1 MTGLGKIAAFGGG
14 HSMNLKEIWTEME
27 AVPLSSSMNEVFDLF
42 RHNREWPFLPVVD
55 GDRRVVGVV
64 REYDLKGH
72 AYAQF
77 GRDLVKRHS
86 LHQFLKPA
94 LILPADITEKELLD
108 ASAKNPN
115 PDGVVFT
122 EEGRYRAV
130 LLNQAVLQL
139 FEQQHLETEV
149 RLAQAQKMEAI
160 GTLAGGIA
168 HDLNNILTPILG
180 YAELMSLMLRQGE
193 PINQEMI
200 DQITVSAT
208 RAREIV
214 KQILAFS
221 RHQKSERC
229 PVSLS
234 RSIKETIRMIS
245 SSLPATIDIEIR
257 LNVENDTVLMN
268 PDEMHRVIMNLCT
281 NAYHA
286 MRERGGQ
293 MQITLDHHQG
303 PLLGWSTYSELL
315 LGDYLR
321 LSVAD
326 TGGGIEPDLLPR
338 IFEPF
343 FTTKKQGEG
352 TGLGLPIV
360 HGIVSRSKGL
370 ISVESRVGKG
380 STFHLYFPVVVDY
393 SHGVAR
399 RSSEINEGEP
409 SELYPV
415 TSGSRIL
422 FVDDE
427 FSVTR
432 LASIILPRY
441 GIAVVTEN
449 DSRKA
454 LAIFRECA
462 QEFDLLVTDQTMPGL
477 TGVDLARE
485 VLLIRPD
492 LPVIMCTGYSEAVS
506 PEEACEAGVCE
517 YVLKPPDFQKLAS
530 SIRRQ
535 VCLCQ
540 RRSGMSHPSAGSLPH
555 RLGMGHV

>member
-1 MTGLGKIAAFGGG
+1 MLKGVTGPERAVAFDGDN
-14 HSMNLKEIWTEME
+14 HPMNLKEIWTEIE
-27 AVPLSSSMNEVFDLF
+27 AVPLTSSMHEVFDLF
-42 RHNREWPFLPVVD
+42 RHHREWPFLPVVD
-55 GDRRVVGVV
+55 EGRRVAGVV

-77 GRDLVKRHS
+77 GRDLVKRYA
-86 LHQFLKPA
+86 LKEFLKPA
-94 LILPADITEKELLD
+94 LVLPVGVTEKELLD
-108 ASAKNPN
+108 ASARNPN
-115 PDGVVFT
+115 PDGIVFT

-130 LLNQAVLQL
+130 LLNQSVLRL

-180 YAELMSLMLRQGE
+180 YAELMSLMRRQGE
-193 PINQEMI
+193 SIDQEVI

-229 PVSLS
+229 PVSLGS
-234 RSIKETIRMIS
+234 SIKETVRMIS

-257 LNVENDTVLMN
+257 LNVEHDIVLMN

-286 MRERGGQ
+286 MRERGGR
-293 MQITLDHHQG
+293 MLITLHHHRG
-303 PLLGWSTYSELL
+303 SVLGWSTHTELL
-315 LGDYLR
+315 LGNYLR

-326 TGGGIEPDLLPR
+326 TGVGIEPHLLPR

-380 STFHLYFPVVVDY
+380 STFHLYFPVAVDDLI
-393 SHGVAR
+393 GAAR
-399 RSSEINEGEP
+399 QPGEKDAVESGEP
-409 SELYPV
+409 SPASSR
-415 TSGSRIL
+415 TRIL

-427 FSVTR
+427 FAVTR
-432 LASIILPRY
+432 LASKILPKY

-454 LAIFRECA
+454 LEIFREGA
-462 QEFDLLVTDQTMPGL
+462 MDFDLLVTDQTMPGL

-492 LPVIMCTGYSEAVS
+492 LPVILCTGYSEAVS
-506 PEEACEAGVCE
+506 PEKAREAGICE
-517 YVLKPPDFQKLAS
+517 YVLKPPDFQQLAS

-535 VCLCQ
+535 VCYYANGVQ
-540 RRSGMSHPSAGSLPH
+540 S
-555 RLGMGHV
+555 

>member
-1 MTGLGKIAAFGGG
+1 
-14 HSMNLKEIWTEME
+14 MNLKEIWTEIE
-27 AVPLSSSMNEVFDLF
+27 AVPLSSSMHEVFDLF
-42 RHNREWPFLPVVD
+42 HHHRDWPFLPVVD
-55 GDRRVVGVV
+55 EGMRVVGVV

-86 LHQFLKPA
+86 LHEFLKPA
-94 LILPADITEKELLD
+94 LILPTGITEKELLD

-115 PDGVVFT
+115 PDGVVLT
-122 EEGRYRAV
+122 EGGRYRAV
-130 LLNQAVLQL
+130 LLNQAVLRL

-180 YAELMSLMLRQGE
+180 YAELMSLMRQQGD
-193 PINQEMI
+193 PIDHEVI

-229 PVSLS
+229 PVSLG

-257 LNVENDTVLMN
+257 LNVENDIVLIN
-268 PDEMHRVIMNLCT
+268 PDEMQRVIMNLCT

-286 MRERGGQ
+286 MRERGGR
-293 MQITLDHHQG
+293 MQVTLDYHQG
-303 PLLGWSTYSELL
+303 PLLGWSTHSELL

-321 LSVAD
+321 LSVSD
-326 TGGGIEPDLLPR
+326 TGVGIEPHLLPR

-352 TGLGLPIV
+352 TGLGLSIV

-380 STFHLYFPVVVDY
+380 ATFHLYFPVVVDNRR
-393 SHGVAR
+393 GAAR
-399 RSSEINEGEP
+399 RPPEINEGEP
-409 SELYPV
+409 SELSPV
-415 TSGSRIL
+415 ISRNRIL

-432 LASIILPRY
+432 LASIILPKY
-441 GIAVVTEN
+441 GISVVVEN
-449 DSRKA
+449 DSCKA
-454 LAIFRECA
+454 LEIFREYA
-462 QEFDLLVTDQTMPGL
+462 LDFDLLVTDQTMPGL
-477 TGVDLARE
+477 TGVALTRE

-492 LPVIMCTGYSEAVS
+492 LPVIMCTGYSETVS
-506 PEEACEAGVCE
+506 PEEACKAGICE
-517 YVLKPPDFQKLAS
+517 YVLKPPDFQQLAS

-540 RRSGMSHPSAGSLPH
+540 RRSVVSHSSTGILPG
-555 RLGMGHV
+555 LAKN

>member
-1 MTGLGKIAAFGGG
+1 MTGPVRPVAFGGDT
-14 HSMNLKEIWTEME
+14 HPMNLKEIWTEIE
-27 AVPLSSSMNEVFDLF
+27 AVPLTSSMHEVFDLF
-42 RHNREWPFLPVVD
+42 RHHREWPFLPVVD
-55 GDRRVVGVV
+55 EGRRVVGVV

-77 GRDLVKRHS
+77 GRDLVKRYS
-86 LHQFLKPA
+86 LDEFLKPA
-94 LILPADITEKELLD
+94 LVMPSVITEKELLD
-108 ASAKNPN
+108 ATARNPN

-130 LLNQAVLQL
+130 LLNRAVLRL

-180 YAELMSLMLRQGE
+180 YAELMSLMRRQGE
-193 PINQEMI
+193 SIDQEVI
-200 DQITVSAT
+200 DQIAVSAT

-234 RSIKETIRMIS
+234 RAIKETIRMIS

-257 LNVENDTVLMN
+257 LNVENDIVLMN

-286 MRERGGQ
+286 MRAHGGR
-293 MQITLDHHQG
+293 MQITLDHHEG
-303 PLLGWSTYSELL
+303 PLLGWSTHTELL

-326 TGGGIEPDLLPR
+326 TGVGIDPDLLPR

-360 HGIVSRSKGL
+360 HGIVSRSNGL

-380 STFHLYFPVVVDY
+380 SSFHLYFPVVMDDICG
-393 SHGVAR
+393 STR
-399 RSSEINEGEP
+399 RSSDQNQVAPGALSP
-409 SELYPV
+409 ASSR
-415 TSGSRIL
+415 TRIL

-427 FSVTR
+427 FAVTR
-432 LASIILPRY
+432 LASMILPKY

-454 LAIFRECA
+454 LEIFREFA
-462 QEFDLLVTDQTMPGL
+462 QDFDLLVTDQTMPGL

-492 LPVIMCTGYSEAVS
+492 LPVILCTGYSESVS
-506 PEEACEAGVCE
+506 PEQARKAGVCE
-517 YVLKPPDFQKLAS
+517 YVLKPPDFQQLAS

-535 VCLCQ
+535 VCFYANGVQ
-540 RRSGMSHPSAGSLPH
+540 P
-555 RLGMGHV
+555 